1 MTVSVRTFD
10 DGAWVS
16 VDNERVVGVSELW
29 RLSGFCSCEVGDVML
44 EAFVEADAEGA
55 EVRASAVGRC
65 IACGESGSMG
75 WLAVGRLEEGEFR
88 RTDPNEVQSHTT
100 EP

>member
-29 RLSGFCSCEVGDVML
+29 RLSGFCPCEVGDVML
-44 EAFVEADAEGA
+44 EAFVEADSTDE
-55 EVRASAVGRC
+55 EVKASAVGRC

-75 WLAVGRLEEGEFR
+75 WLTVGRLVDGEFR
-88 RTDPNEVQSHTT
+88 RTDPNEVQSHTA